1 MIKGNRQVPEL
12 QLFASWCQALARHQH
27 LFQPKSLHHIICLNV
42 SHLAVPFDKLTEAF
56 VKLFLETILGEHDG
70 VLPVV
75 HGRLPAGLVHGIEP
89 ADLLSEPSCQLCVL
103 SLKGLEAIS
112 TLQDKQ

>member
-1 MIKGNRQVPEL
+1 M
-12 QLFASWCQALARHQH
+12 F
-27 LFQPKSLHHIICLNV
+27 

-75 HGRLPAGLVHGIEP
+75 HGGLSSRLVHGIEP
-89 ADLLSEPSCQLCVL
+89 ADLLSEPSCQFCVL

-112 TLQDKQ
+112 TLQDK